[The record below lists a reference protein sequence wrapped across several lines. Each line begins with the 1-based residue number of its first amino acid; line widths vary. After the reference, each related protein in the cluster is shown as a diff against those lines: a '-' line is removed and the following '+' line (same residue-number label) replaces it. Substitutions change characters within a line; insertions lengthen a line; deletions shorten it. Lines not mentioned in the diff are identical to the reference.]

1 MPLLTI
7 MAKIKAKQN
16 AIEKVRVELLKLV
29 EPTCKEK
36 GCVDYILHQ
45 DLEEPSVIMLYENWE
60 SNADLDAHMN
70 TKHFKDCFAEIDG
83 LYELEV
89 HRLTKLR

>member
-16 AIEKVRVELLKLV
+16 AIEKVREELLNLV
-29 EPTCKEK
+29 EPTCQEK
-36 GCVDYILHQ
+36 GCMDYILHQ
-45 DLEEPSVIMLYENWE
+45 DLEDPSVIMLYENWE

-70 TKHFKDCFAEIDG
+70 AKHFKDCFAEIDG
-83 LYELEV
+83 LYDLEV

>member
-1 MPLLTI
+1 MSLLTI

-16 AIEKVRVELLKLV
+16 AIEKVREELLKLV

-45 DLEEPSVIMLYENWE
+45 GREEPSVIMLYENWE

-89 HRLTKLR
+89 HRLTKLF